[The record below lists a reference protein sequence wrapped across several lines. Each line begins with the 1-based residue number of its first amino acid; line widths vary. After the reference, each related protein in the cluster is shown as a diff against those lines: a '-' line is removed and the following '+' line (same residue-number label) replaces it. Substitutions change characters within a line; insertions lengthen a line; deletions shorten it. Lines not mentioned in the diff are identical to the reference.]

1 MMDFFYSLLKVLL
14 SLAIVVVLILLV
26 VPYLHPLLTRLSLRG
41 KSGNVRVLS
50 VVPLMRGAFLVE
62 LEVKGVYML
71 ILVSERGADVV
82 YKDLSP

>member
-1 MMDFFYSLLKVLL
+1 MDFFYSLLKVLL

-26 VPYLHPLLTRLSLRG
+26 VPYLHPLLTRLSLKG
-41 KSGNVRVLS
+41 KSGNVKVLGI
-50 VVPLMRGAFLVE
+50 VPLMRGAFLVE

-82 YKDLSP
+82 YKDPSP

>member
-1 MMDFFYSLLKVLL
+1 MDLFYSLLKVLL

-26 VPYLHPLLTRLSLRG
+26 VPYLHPLLTRLSLKGR
-41 KSGNVRVLS
+41 SGNVKVLS
-50 VVPLMRGAFLVE
+50 IVPLVRGAFLVE

>member
-1 MMDFFYSLLKVLL
+1 MDFFYSLLKVLL

-26 VPYLHPLLTRLSLRG
+26 VPYLHPLLTRLSLRE

-50 VVPLMRGAFLVE
+50 IVPLVRGAFLVE

>member
-1 MMDFFYSLLKVLL
+1 MDFFYSLLKVLL

-26 VPYLHPLLTRLSLRG
+26 VPYLHPLLTRLSLKG
-41 KSGNVRVLS
+41 KSGNVKVLS
-50 VVPLMRGAFLVE
+50 IVPLMRGAFLVE

-71 ILVSERGADVV
+71 ILVSEKGADVV

>member
-1 MMDFFYSLLKVLL
+1 MDFFYSLLKVLL

-26 VPYLHPLLTRLSLRG
+26 VPYLHPLLTKLSLRG
-41 KSGNVRVLS
+41 KSGNVKVLS
-50 VVPLMRGAFLVE
+50 IVPLMRGAFLVE

>member
-1 MMDFFYSLLKVLL
+1 MDFFYSLLKVLL

-26 VPYLHPLLTRLSLRG
+26 VPYLHPLLAKLSLKG
-41 KSGNVRVLS
+41 KSGNVKVLS
-50 VVPLMRGAFLVE
+50 IVPLVRGAFLVE

-82 YKDLSP
+82 YKDLIP

>member
-1 MMDFFYSLLKVLL
+1 MDLFYSLLKVLL

-26 VPYLHPLLTRLSLRG
+26 VPYLHPLLTRLSLKG
-41 KSGNVRVLS
+41 KSGNVKVLS
-50 VVPLMRGAFLVE
+50 IVPLMRSAFLVE

>member
-1 MMDFFYSLLKVLL
+1 MDFFYSLLKVLL

-26 VPYLHPLLTRLSLRG
+26 VPYLYPLLTRLNLKG
-41 KSGNVRVLS
+41 KSENVKVLS
-50 VVPLMRGAFLVE
+50 IVPLVRGAFLVE

-82 YKDLSP
+82 YKDISP

>member
-1 MMDFFYSLLKVLL
+1 MDLFYSLLKVLF

-26 VPYLHPLLTRLSLRG
+26 VPYLHPLLTRLSLKG
-41 KSGNVRVLS
+41 KSGNVKVLS
-50 VVPLMRGAFLVE
+50 IVPLVRGAFLVE

>member
-1 MMDFFYSLLKVLL
+1 MDFFYSLLKVLL

-41 KSGNVRVLS
+41 KSGNVKVLS
-50 VVPLMRGAFLVE
+50 VVPLVRGAFLVE

>member
-1 MMDFFYSLLKVLL
+1 VIDFFYSLLKVLL
-14 SLAIVVVLILLV
+14 SLAIVVVLIILV
-26 VPYLHPLLTRLSLRG
+26 VPYLHPLLTKLSLKG
-41 KSGNVRVLS
+41 KSGNVKVLS
-50 VVPLMRGAFLVE
+50 IVPLIRGAFLVE

>member
-1 MMDFFYSLLKVLL
+1 MDLFYSLLKVLL

-41 KSGNVRVLS
+41 KSGNVKVLS
-50 VVPLMRGAFLVE
+50 IVPLVRGAFLVE

>member
-1 MMDFFYSLLKVLL
+1 
-14 SLAIVVVLILLV
+14 VVVLILLV
-26 VPYLHPLLTRLSLRG
+26 VPYLHPLLTRLSLKGR
-41 KSGNVRVLS
+41 SGNVKVLS
-50 VVPLMRGAFLVE
+50 IVPLVRGAFLVE

>member
-1 MMDFFYSLLKVLL
+1 MDFFYSLLKVLL

-26 VPYLHPLLTRLSLRG
+26 VPYLHPLLTKLSLKG
-41 KSGNVRVLS
+41 KSGNVKVLS
-50 VVPLMRGAFLVE
+50 IVPLMRGAFLVE

>member
-1 MMDFFYSLLKVLL
+1 MDFFYSLLKVLL

-26 VPYLHPLLTRLSLRG
+26 VPYLHPLLTRLSLKG
-41 KSGNVRVLS
+41 KSGNVKVLS
-50 VVPLMRGAFLVE
+50 IVPLIRGAFLVE

>member
-1 MMDFFYSLLKVLL
+1 MDLFYSLLKVLL

-26 VPYLHPLLTRLSLRG
+26 VPYLHPLLTRLSLKG
-41 KSGNVRVLS
+41 KSGNVKVLS
-50 VVPLMRGAFLVE
+50 IVPLVRGVFLVE

>member
-1 MMDFFYSLLKVLL
+1 MDLFYNLLKVLL

-26 VPYLHPLLTRLSLRG
+26 VPYLHPLLTRLSLKG
-41 KSGNVRVLS
+41 KSGNVKVLS
-50 VVPLMRGAFLVE
+50 IVPLMRGAFLVE

>member
-1 MMDFFYSLLKVLL
+1 MDFFYSLLKVLI

-26 VPYLHPLLTRLSLRG
+26 VPYLHPLLTRLSLKGR
-41 KSGNVRVLS
+41 SGNVKVLS
-50 VVPLMRGAFLVE
+50 IVPLVRGAFLVE

>member
-1 MMDFFYSLLKVLL
+1 MDLFYSLLKVLL

-26 VPYLHPLLTRLSLRG
+26 VPYLHPLLTRLSLKG
-41 KSGNVRVLS
+41 KSGNVKVLS
-50 VVPLMRGAFLVE
+50 IVPLMRGAFLVE
-62 LEVKGVYML
+62 LEVKGVYMV

>member
-1 MMDFFYSLLKVLL
+1 MDFFYSLLKVLL

-26 VPYLHPLLTRLSLRG
+26 VPYLHPLLTRLSLKG
-41 KSGNVRVLS
+41 KSGNVKVLS
-50 VVPLMRGAFLVE
+50 IVPLVRGVFLVE

>member
-1 MMDFFYSLLKVLL
+1 MDFFYSLLKVLL

-26 VPYLHPLLTRLSLRG
+26 VPYLYPLLTRLSLKG
-41 KSGNVRVLS
+41 KSGNVKVLS
-50 VVPLMRGAFLVE
+50 IVPLIKGAFLVE

>member
-1 MMDFFYSLLKVLL
+1 MDFFYSLLKVLL

-26 VPYLHPLLTRLSLRG
+26 VPYLHSLLTRLSLRG

-50 VVPLMRGAFLVE
+50 IVPLMRGAFLVE
-62 LEVKGVYML
+62 LEVKGVYMV

>member
-1 MMDFFYSLLKVLL
+1 
-14 SLAIVVVLILLV
+14 
-26 VPYLHPLLTRLSLRG
+26 
-41 KSGNVRVLS
+41 VRVLS
-50 VVPLMRGAFLVE
+50 IVPLVRGAFLVE

>member
-1 MMDFFYSLLKVLL
+1 MDFFYSLLKVLL

-26 VPYLHPLLTRLSLRG
+26 VPYLHPLLTRLSLKG
-41 KSGNVRVLS
+41 KSGNVKVLS
-50 VVPLMRGAFLVE
+50 IVPLMRGAFLVE

-71 ILVSERGADVV
+71 ILISERGADVV

>member
-1 MMDFFYSLLKVLL
+1 MDFFYSLLKVLL

-26 VPYLHPLLTRLSLRG
+26 VPYLHPLLTRLSLKG
-41 KSGNVRVLS
+41 KSGNVKVLS
-50 VVPLMRGAFLVE
+50 IVPLVRGAFLVE

>member
-1 MMDFFYSLLKVLL
+1 MDLFYSLLKVLL

-26 VPYLHPLLTRLSLRG
+26 VPYLHPLLTRLSLKG
-41 KSGNVRVLS
+41 KSGNVKVLS
-50 VVPLMRGAFLVE
+50 IVPLMRGAFLVE

-71 ILVSERGADVV
+71 ILVSERGADVI

>member
-1 MMDFFYSLLKVLL
+1 MDFFYSLLKVLL

-26 VPYLHPLLTRLSLRG
+26 VPYLHPLLTRLSLKG
-41 KSGNVRVLS
+41 KSGNVKVLS
-50 VVPLMRGAFLVE
+50 IVPLIKGAFLVE

>member
-1 MMDFFYSLLKVLL
+1 MDFFYSLLKVLL

-50 VVPLMRGAFLVE
+50 IVPLMRGAFLVE
-62 LEVKGVYML
+62 LEVKGVYMV

>member
-1 MMDFFYSLLKVLL
+1 MMDLFYSLLKVLL

-26 VPYLHPLLTRLSLRG
+26 VPYLHPLLTRLSLKGR
-41 KSGNVRVLS
+41 SGNVKVLS
-50 VVPLMRGAFLVE
+50 IVPLVRGAFLVE

>member
-1 MMDFFYSLLKVLL
+1 MDFFYSLLKVLL

-26 VPYLHPLLTRLSLRG
+26 VPYLHPLLTRLSLKG
-41 KSGNVRVLS
+41 KSGNVKVLS
-50 VVPLMRGAFLVE
+50 IVPLMRGAFLVE

>member
-1 MMDFFYSLLKVLL
+1 MDLFYSLLKVLL

-26 VPYLHPLLTRLSLRG
+26 VPYLYPLLTRLSFKG
-41 KSGNVRVLS
+41 KSGNVKVLS
-50 VVPLMRGAFLVE
+50 IVPLMRGAFLVE

>member
-1 MMDFFYSLLKVLL
+1 MDFFYSLLKVLL

-26 VPYLHPLLTRLSLRG
+26 VPYLHPLLIRLSLKG
-41 KSGNVRVLS
+41 KSGNVKVLS
-50 VVPLMRGAFLVE
+50 IVPLMKGTFLVE

-71 ILVSERGADVV
+71 ILVSEKGADVV